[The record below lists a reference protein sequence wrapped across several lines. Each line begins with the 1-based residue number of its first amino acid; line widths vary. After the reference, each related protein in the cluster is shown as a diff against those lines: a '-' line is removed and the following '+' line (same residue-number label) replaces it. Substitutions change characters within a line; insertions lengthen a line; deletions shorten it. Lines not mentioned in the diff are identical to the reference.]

1 MIDKAGEGYA
11 SRVATT
17 CSRPGVVL
25 AICCVSVFIV
35 GMDSSI
41 LNVALPSIQHAF
53 GASISGAQWTL
64 DAYTLTL
71 ASFLMLSASTADRIG
86 RRKVFQ
92 TGLAIFTTG
101 SLLCSLASSLET
113 LILFR
118 VLQAVGGSML
128 NPVAMSIITNTF
140 TEPRERARAIG
151 AWGGVV
157 GVSVAAGPLIG
168 GALVEFI
175 DWRAVFWVNVPI
187 GITAFVLAMRDVPE
201 SKAAHTRRFDPAG
214 QILVIATVFLLTFGI
229 IEAPRV
235 GWGSP
240 QTVLCLL
247 AAAAALL
254 ALIAVELHKTEP
266 LLDIR
271 FFKAPPFAGATSI
284 ALILFTAQG
293 GFLLLN
299 TLYLQ
304 DIRGFSPLQA
314 GVTILPMPALM
325 ALSGPISGRVVG
337 RYGPRPSMVTGSI
350 AAICAGLLAAVPA
363 ELPTGLRMYV
373 CYALMGIGIGWMN
386 AAITTTAVSGMPN
399 AQAGVAAGITST
411 MRQTGVSLGVAIVGS
426 VLASHLPVLVPGPEF
441 TAAYRTS
448 WAIIVTCGV
457 LVLTIG
463 VLTTGRWAQ
472 RAVYKQVHKHPM
484 EKMWHP

>member
-1 MIDKAGEGYA
+1 M
-11 SRVATT
+11 ATT
-17 CSRPGVVL
+17 CTRPGVVL
-25 AICCVSVFIV
+25 AVCCVSVFIV

-41 LNVALPSIQHAF
+41 LNVALPSIQHVF

-92 TGLAIFTTG
+92 TGLAVFTTG
-101 SLLCSLASSLET
+101 SLLCSLAPSLEW
-113 LILFR
+113 LIIFR
-118 VLQAVGGSML
+118 VIQAVGGSML

-140 TEPRERARAIG
+140 TEPRARARAIG

-187 GITAFVLAMRDVPE
+187 GIAAFILAMRDVPE
-201 SKAAHTRRFDPAG
+201 SKAPHRRKFDPAG
-214 QILVIATVFLLTFGI
+214 QILVVGTVFLLTFGI
-229 IEAPRV
+229 IEAPHT

-240 QTVLCLL
+240 QIVLCLFASVACL
-247 AAAAALL
+247 I
-254 ALIAVELHKTEP
+254 ALIFVELHKSEP
-266 LLDIR
+266 LVDVR

-293 GFLLLN
+293 GFLILN

-304 DIRGFSPLQA
+304 DIRGFSPLEA
-314 GVTILPMPALM
+314 GVSILPMPALM
-325 ALSGPISGRVVG
+325 AIFGPISGRVVG
-337 RYGPRPSMVTGSI
+337 RYGPRPSMLLGSTGS
-350 AAICAGLLAAVPA
+350 ICAGLLAAIPP
-363 ELPTGLRMYV
+363 ELPTGIRMYV
-373 CYALMGIGIGWMN
+373 CYALMGFGIGWLN

-411 MRQTGVSLGVAIVGS
+411 MRQTGVTLGVAIIGS
-426 VLASHLPVLVPGPEF
+426 VLATHVTVLAPGPAYS
-441 TAAYRTS
+441 AAYRIC
-448 WAIIVTCGV
+448 WAIITTCGV
-457 LVLTIG
+457 LVLIIG
-463 VLTTGRWAQ
+463 LITTGRWAQ
-472 RAVYKQVHKHPM
+472 RAVYRQVSKHPM
-484 EKMWHP
+484 EKIWHP